1 MKPTYI
7 RAAAWVTAIALA
19 VVSLIPAD
27 AILAPADAIAATPL
41 SPRHVRSAV
50 FLVLGFIFG
59 LAYSERPMLVL
70 LVAIAAFAMVEFAK
84 QWVPG
89 RHARASDFI
98 VNATAAVVGI
108 FVAVAFFAEYLEAK
122 GYLKK

>member
-1 MKPTYI
+1 
-7 RAAAWVTAIALA
+7 
-19 VVSLIPAD
+19 VVFLIPSD

-41 SPRHVRSAV
+41 SPRHVRLAV
-50 FLVLGFIFG
+50 FLLLGFMFG

-70 LVAIAAFAMVEFAK
+70 LVAIAALAMVEFAK

-89 RHARASDFI
+89 RHARVSDFI
-98 VNATAAVVGI
+98 VNATAAVTGI
-108 FVAVAFFAEYLEAK
+108 IVAVSFFAQYLEAK